1 MLRQLAFSLLAVV
14 APAPALA
21 ASDLSSG
28 GLAPPPAIDPSSTGY
43 DATAT
48 EYQLD
53 QADREDTGRGLEF
66 FWINAEVGVQH
77 LGLQTFHA
85 NRLVDAGMVSTT
97 QTGLAAGAGLG
108 VRLIFLTLGGRFRLA
123 TFSDYQLWTLN
134 AELGMR
140 IPLGRLEPYFSFAGG
155 YASLGSF
162 DASSFGAAFEQA
174 GVDVRGFNVRGG
186 VGLDYYVGKTFSI
199 GGNLSGDLLFLT
211 RPRVDEAKF
220 EGAAGLDGENAELAA
235 EVYGRD
241 GSSIGG
247 AATAMLVL
255 GLHF

>member
-1 MLRQLAFSLLAVV
+1 LLRQLAFSLLAVAV
-14 APAPALA
+14 PAPALA

-28 GLAPPPAIDPSSTGY
+28 GLAPPPAIEPSPGY

-48 EYQLD
+48 EYQLE
-53 QADREDTGRGLEF
+53 QADREDSGRGLEF

-77 LGLQTFHA
+77 LGLETFHA
-85 NRLVDAGMVSTT
+85 NHLVDAAVVSTT

-123 TFSDYQLWTLN
+123 TFSEYQLWTLN
-134 AELGMR
+134 AELGLR

-162 DASSFGAAFEQA
+162 DTSSVGAAFEQA
-174 GVDVRGFNVRGG
+174 DVDVRGFNVRGG
-186 VGLDYYVGKTFSI
+186 FGLDYYVGKRFSV
-199 GGNLSGDLLFLT
+199 GGNVSGDLLFLT
-211 RPRVDEAKF
+211 RPRVDEAKL
-220 EGAAGLDGENAELAA
+220 EGAAAVGGENAELAA

-247 AATAMLVL
+247 AVTAMLVL